1 MLWIGIIE
9 LACLVL
15 YLTPRTSVVG
25 SLLLTGYLGGA
36 VATHV
41 RISSP
46 LLTHT
51 LFPIYVAVLLWG
63 GLYLRETRLRAL
75 VPLRR

>member
-1 MLWIGIIE
+1 MW
-9 LACLVL
+9 CRVRPVL
-15 YLTPRTSVVG
+15 GR
-25 SLLLTGYLGGA
+25 LLLTGYLGGA

-51 LFPIYVAVLLWG
+51 FFPVYVALLLWG
-63 GLYLRETRLRAL
+63 GLYLRDKRLRGL
-75 VPLRR
+75 VPLLG